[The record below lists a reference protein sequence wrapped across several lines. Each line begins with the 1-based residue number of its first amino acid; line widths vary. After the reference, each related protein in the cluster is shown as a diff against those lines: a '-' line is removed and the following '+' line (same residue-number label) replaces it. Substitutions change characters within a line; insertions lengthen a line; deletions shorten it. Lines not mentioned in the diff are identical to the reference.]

1 MDGTVTISLET
12 YEVLKAQADIGR
24 KEKEYTLRATKELEV
39 FLSFVSTRPGMT
51 DHIDE
56 FNTHSKTCKIRMVDE
71 RAKIE
76 LLKLT
81 QDEED

>member
-1 MDGTVTISLET
+1 
-12 YEVLKAQADIGR
+12 
-24 KEKEYTLRATKELEV
+24 V

-51 DHIDE
+51 EHIDE